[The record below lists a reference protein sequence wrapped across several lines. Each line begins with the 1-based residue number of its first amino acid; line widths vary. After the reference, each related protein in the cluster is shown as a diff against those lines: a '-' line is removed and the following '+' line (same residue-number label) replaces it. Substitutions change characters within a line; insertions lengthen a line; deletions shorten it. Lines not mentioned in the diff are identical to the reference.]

1 MKKVVIISFVL
12 LISVYSFRDYYLPA
26 NISSVYQ
33 GEDYIAA
40 GDITFKSTV
49 VIVDHLPYTKK
60 GMREFWGNNKRYLLN
75 KYNPFERNFDSIVF
89 IRNVPEEPY
98 NKNELRYWNGDHQ
111 YCFNGNLGG
120 KCISKN
126 EVKFIVIGDYM
137 GVESEYIGTENNHP
151 LYMWFLSR

>member
-1 MKKVVIISFVL
+1 
-12 LISVYSFRDYYLPA
+12 
-26 NISSVYQ
+26 
-33 GEDYIAA
+33 
-40 GDITFKSTV
+40 
-49 VIVDHLPYTKK
+49 
-60 GMREFWGNNKRYLLN
+60 MREFWGNNKRYLLN

-120 KCISKN
+120 KCISKD

-137 GVESEYIGTENNHP
+137 GGESEYIGTENNHP